1 MGIEDL
7 KRWHWTLIGA
17 VLGLALAYVWVS
29 MGETDERVRR
39 ASVADF
45 ERDLLLVD
53 EKSGQPYVQDI
64 VVRPPTRTQA
74 TTSGWV
80 NVVTYKRLSR
90 DRKGRLVLD
99 DRYLFAEV
107 PYKPALPGRVAPSP
121 DLTIEKYLEELKA
134 KGAPIS
140 YRRGWWHEPK
150 TAMML
155 GAAAGMLL
163 LGGVW
168 ATLLNIMIGAG
179 LGRPPRAQPK
189 LRSPKRSLREIL
201 RSWTRRADTAAPVPA
216 KASLSAQEQQRLREV
231 AEAYEQ
237 QLAEGAV
244 GVSTATDLAAAS
256 AAATA
261 EVRKLDAAPLEPV
274 APLKRPDEDDEIE
287 IKGEYYPV
295 LIHHKKQHHAEPK
308 PPAGDAGA
316 DARQPPA
323 RPGTS

>member
-29 MGETDERVRR
+29 MGDTDERVRR
-39 ASVADF
+39 ASIADF

-53 EKSGQPYVQDI
+53 EKSRQPYVQDI

-90 DRKGRLVLD
+90 DRKGNLVLD
-99 DRYLFAEV
+99 DRYLYAEV
-107 PYKPALPGRVAPSP
+107 PYKPALPGRVQPRP
-121 DLTIEKYLEELKA
+121 DLTIEQYLEELKA
-134 KGAPIS
+134 KGAPIR
-140 YRRGWWHEPK
+140 YRRGWWHEPR

-155 GAAAGMLL
+155 GAGAGMLL

-179 LGRPPRAQPK
+179 LGRPPQPQPTLK
-189 LRSPKRSLREIL
+189 SSRRSLRQIL
-201 RSWTRRADTAAPVPA
+201 RSWTRRADRATPAPV
-216 KASLSAQEQQRLREV
+216 KASLSAEEQQRLREV

-237 QLAEGAV
+237 QLADGAI
-244 GVSTATDLAAAS
+244 GVATATDLAAAS
-256 AAATA
+256 PAATA

-295 LIHHKKQHHAEPK
+295 LIHHKKQHHANPR
-308 PPAGDAGA
+308 PPAGDAST
-316 DARQPPA
+316 DATQHPPRQ
-323 RPGTS
+323 GTS

>member
-99 DRYLFAEV
+99 DRYLYAEV
-107 PYKPALPGRVAPSP
+107 PYKPALPGRVQPRP
-121 DLTIEKYLEELKA
+121 DLTIEQYLEELKA
-134 KGAPIS
+134 KGAPIR

-155 GAAAGMLL
+155 GAGAGMLL

-168 ATLLNIMIGAG
+168 ATLLNIMVGAG
-179 LGRPPRAQPK
+179 LGRPPQPQPTV
-189 LRSPKRSLREIL
+189 RSSRRSLRQIL
-201 RSWTRRADTAAPVPA
+201 RSWTRRADRAAPVPA
-216 KASLSAQEQQRLREV
+216 KASVSAEQQQRLREV

-244 GVSTATDLAAAS
+244 GVATATDHAAAS
-256 AAATA
+256 PAAATEA
-261 EVRKLDAAPLEPV
+261 RKFDAAPLEPV
-274 APLKRPDEDDEIE
+274 APLKRADEDDEIE

-295 LIHHKKQHHAEPK
+295 LIHHKKPHHK
-308 PPAGDAGA
+308 DQSHK
-316 DARQPPA
+316 DDQPHQD
-323 RPGTS
+323 GTELGQT